1 MRCQNVRARGGPP
14 DTHARRAPSIA
25 ISDNQPPPSERVLR
39 FGSLGPKDKLA
50 SHTRIVASAH
60 RKLEKHHDPHT
71 LIKKHHPEY
80 SRPAAHPRR
89 VEEKPRPSPE
99 LRPAGL
105 AVAGALPPPPLFPS
119 RKEGGEG
126 RFALGP
132 LPFSLFP
139 KESLPLS
146 NHFAKETQSF
156 IIFQNKPSTI

>member
-25 ISDNQPPPSERVLR
+25 ISDNQPPPSQRVLR

-89 VEEKPRPSPE
+89 IEEKPRPSPE
-99 LRPAGL
+99 LK
-105 AVAGALPPPPLFPS
+105 PPRELRREQERTLRWNYPS
-119 RKEGGEG
+119 RK
-126 RFALGP
+126 
-132 LPFSLFP
+132 
-139 KESLPLS
+139 KT
-146 NHFAKETQSF
+146 NHHS
-156 IIFQNKPSTI
+156 ISID